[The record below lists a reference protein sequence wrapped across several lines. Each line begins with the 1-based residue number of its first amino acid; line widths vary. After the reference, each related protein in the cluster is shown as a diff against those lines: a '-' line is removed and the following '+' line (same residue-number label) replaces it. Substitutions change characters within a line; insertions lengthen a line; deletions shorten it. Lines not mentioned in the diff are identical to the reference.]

1 MFLNE
6 KKFERVKKETEE
18 YKYPPIVHIQ
28 NRLNPSILE
37 DEVEEEEDE
46 KYKLE
51 HVSKI
56 SGFSIKSGVSLSGN
70 LTARK
75 LQSSPSRGIDI
86 CRVSPMLSN
95 VINTGNFISKKNSI
109 FLKFKNDQLFQK
121 PTTGRA

>member
-46 KYKLE
+46 K
-51 HVSKI
+51 
-56 SGFSIKSGVSLSGN
+56 
-70 LTARK
+70 
-75 LQSSPSRGIDI
+75 
-86 CRVSPMLSN
+86 
-95 VINTGNFISKKNSI
+95 
-109 FLKFKNDQLFQK
+109 
-121 PTTGRA
+121 